1 MDINIDEKCKKDI
14 LEIYSNDELSKD
26 YGVRYINKI
35 LAKIQEAVVVSENPQ
50 LELYKIL
57 NELKSKLEIKQ
68 IEIHC

>member
-50 LELYKIL
+50 LELYKTL
-57 NELKSKLEIKQ
+57 NELKSKLGIKQ